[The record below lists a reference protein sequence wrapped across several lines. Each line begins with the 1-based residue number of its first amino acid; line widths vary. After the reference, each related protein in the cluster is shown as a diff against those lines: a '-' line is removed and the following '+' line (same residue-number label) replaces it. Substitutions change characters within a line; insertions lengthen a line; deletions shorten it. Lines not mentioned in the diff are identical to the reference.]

1 MVLTD
6 SELHCNNGQK
16 EIYSLAVVIVYTR
29 ITVFRSLTTILT
41 IAVEKKT
48 HISRF
53 QFKNFI
59 HKSFCSSEVLVLTKR
74 SVAPVMYS
82 V

>member
-29 ITVFRSLTTILT
+29 ITVFRSLTTILPL
-41 IAVEKKT
+41 I
-48 HISRF
+48 
-53 QFKNFI
+53 
-59 HKSFCSSEVLVLTKR
+59 KR
-74 SVAPVMYS
+74 LIFPGFSLRTLYIKVFDRQKF
-82 V
+82 